1 MQFQENIPMSKYTT
15 YKVGGPARYFAEP
28 HDTQELVECFH
39 FCKENSL
46 EWFIVG
52 KGSNLVVSDSG
63 FDGLIIYIGKTLKE
77 ISIEG
82 SVLTA
87 QGGAL
92 LHQAVAQS
100 VNAGLDGIQHLAGIP
115 GTIGGG
121 VYINAGAF
129 SQELVQTLIEVE
141 SVDFEGKIH
150 NRKAE
155 ECGLSYRHS
164 HFFQWNEVITK
175 ASFQLQ
181 SSTTETMKQQMNET
195 LKKRKGKQPLEFPNA
210 GSMYKR
216 PEGTYAGKLIEEA
229 NLKGFEIGG
238 AQISPHH
245 ANFVINTGKATAQN
259 IYDLSMEVI
268 KRVKKN
274 CGITLEREQIFI
286 GKF

>member
-1 MQFQENIPMSKYTT
+1 MQILENISMSKYTT

-28 HDTQELVECFH
+28 NSTQELVECFQ
-39 FCKENSL
+39 FCKSNSL

-52 KGSNLVVSDSG
+52 KGSNLVVSDHG

-82 SVLTA
+82 TILTA
-87 QGGAL
+87 QAGAL
-92 LHQAVAQS
+92 LHQAVTQS
-100 VNAGLDGIQHLAGIP
+100 VNAGLEGIQHLAGIP

-129 SQELVQTLIEVE
+129 SQELTQTLIEVE
-141 SVDFEGKIH
+141 SVDYEGNIH

-164 HFFQWNEVITK
+164 YFFKWNEIITQ

-181 SSTTETMKQQMNET
+181 SSTAEVMKQQMNET
-195 LKKRKGKQPLEFPNA
+195 LKKRKGKQPLEYPNA

-229 NLKGFEIGG
+229 NLKGFEVGG

-259 IYDLSMEVI
+259 IFDLSMEVI
-268 KRVKKN
+268 KRVKEN
-274 CGITLEREQIFI
+274 SGITLEREQIFI

>member
-1 MQFQENIPMSKYTT
+1 MQIQENISMSKYTT
-15 YKVGGPARYFAEP
+15 YKVGGLARFFAEP
-28 HDTQELVECFH
+28 SNTQELVECFQFSKTH
-39 FCKENSL
+39 STD
-46 EWFIVG
+46 WFIVG
-52 KGSNLVVSDSG
+52 KGSNLVVSDHG
-63 FDGLIIYIGKTLKE
+63 FDGLIIYIGKTLKD
-77 ISIEG
+77 ISIQD
-82 SVLTA
+82 SILTA

-100 VNAGLDGIQHLAGIP
+100 VNAGLEGMQHLAGIP

-141 SVDFEGKIH
+141 SVDPNGNIH
-150 NRKAE
+150 IRKGS
-155 ECGLSYRHS
+155 ECGLSYRDS
-164 HFFQWNEVITK
+164 YFFQWNEVITK

-181 SSTTETMKQQMNET
+181 KSSAETMKLQMNET
-195 LKKRKGKQPLEFPNA
+195 LKKRKGKQPLEYPNA

-216 PEGTYAGKLIEEA
+216 PEGSYAGKLIEEA
-229 NLKGFEIGG
+229 KLKGFEVGG

-259 IYDLSMEVI
+259 IYDLSIEVI
-268 KRVKKN
+268 DRVKAN
-274 CGITLEREQIFI
+274 SGITLEREQIFI

>member
-1 MQFQENIPMSKYTT
+1 MQILENISMSKYTT

-28 HDTQELVECFH
+28 NSTQELVECFQ
-39 FCKENSL
+39 FCKSNSL

-52 KGSNLVVSDSG
+52 KGSNLVVSDHG

-82 SVLTA
+82 TILTA
-87 QGGAL
+87 QAGAL
-92 LHQAVAQS
+92 LHQAVTQS
-100 VNAGLDGIQHLAGIP
+100 VNAGLEGIQHLAGIP

-129 SQELVQTLIEVE
+129 SQELTQTLIEVE
-141 SVDFEGKIH
+141 SVDYEGNIH
-150 NRKAE
+150 NRKGE

-164 HFFQWNEVITK
+164 YFFKWNEIITQ

-181 SSTTETMKQQMNET
+181 SSTAEVMKQQMNET
-195 LKKRKGKQPLEFPNA
+195 LKKRKGKQPLEYPNA

-229 NLKGFEIGG
+229 NLKGFEVGG

-259 IYDLSMEVI
+259 IFDLSMEVI
-268 KRVKKN
+268 KRVKEN
-274 CGITLEREQIFI
+274 SGITLEREQIFI